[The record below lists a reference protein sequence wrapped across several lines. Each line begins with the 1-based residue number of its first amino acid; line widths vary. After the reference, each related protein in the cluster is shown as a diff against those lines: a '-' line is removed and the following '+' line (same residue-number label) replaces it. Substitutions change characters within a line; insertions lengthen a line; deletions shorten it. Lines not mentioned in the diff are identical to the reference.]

1 MFDFSDK
8 TILVTGGTGGIGSAV
23 AALFDQ
29 FKGNVIVTNSKLA
42 NFKSNESVSR
52 LLEELPDI
60 DIWVNCAGINT
71 IDELHNIK
79 EEDFDNIMQVNVK
92 APFLIAKHISK
103 HMKKQQSGKIVN
115 IASIWGEKTISK
127 RLSYTTSKAA
137 LIGMTKTLAVEL
149 AKYNIQVNTVSP
161 GFTNTKLTNSIL
173 TKAQIKKLVLSVP
186 MGRMANPDEIAR
198 IVMFLCSSQN
208 TYITGQNIIVDG
220 GFSVTW
226 RYNHQYETIQ

>member
-1 MFDFSDK
+1 MFDFSNK

-42 NFKSNESVSR
+42 DFKSNESVTR

-79 EEDFDNIMQVNVK
+79 EDDFDNIMQVNVK

-220 GFSVTW
+220 GFSVT
-226 RYNHQYETIQ
+226 

>member
-42 NFKSNESVSR
+42 NFKSNESVAR
-52 LLEELPDI
+52 LLAELPDI

-71 IDELHNIK
+71 IDELDNIK

-92 APFLIAKHISK
+92 APFLIAKHLSK
-103 HMKKQQSGKIVN
+103 HMKKQKSGKIVN
-115 IASIWGEKTISK
+115 IASIWGDKTISK
-127 RLSYTTSKAA
+127 RLSYTTSKSA

-149 AKYNIQVNTVSP
+149 AKHNIQVNTVSP

-173 TKAQIKKLVLSVP
+173 TKAQIKKLVSSVP

-220 GFSVTW
+220 GFSVT
-226 RYNHQYETIQ
+226 

>member
-42 NFKSNESVSR
+42 DFKSNESVSR

-79 EEDFDNIMQVNVK
+79 EDDFDNIMQVNVK

-173 TKAQIKKLVLSVP
+173 TKAQIKKLVSSVP
-186 MGRMANPDEIAR
+186 LGRMANPDEIAR

-220 GFSVTW
+220 GFSVT
-226 RYNHQYETIQ
+226 

>member
-42 NFKSNESVSR
+42 NFKSNESVAR

-71 IDELHNIK
+71 IDELDNIK

-92 APFLIAKHISK
+92 APFLIAKHLSK
-103 HMKKQQSGKIVN
+103 HMKKQKSGKIVN
-115 IASIWGEKTISK
+115 IASIWGDKTISK
-127 RLSYTTSKAA
+127 RLSYTTSKSA

-149 AKYNIQVNTVSP
+149 AKHNIQVNTVSP

-173 TKAQIKKLVLSVP
+173 TKAQIKKLVSSVP

-220 GFSVTW
+220 GFSVT
-226 RYNHQYETIQ
+226 

>member
-42 NFKSNESVSR
+42 NFKSNESVAR

-71 IDELHNIK
+71 IDELDNIK

-92 APFLIAKHISK
+92 APFLIAKHLSK
-103 HMKKQQSGKIVN
+103 HMKKQKSGKIVN
-115 IASIWGEKTISK
+115 IASIWGDKTISK
-127 RLSYTTSKAA
+127 RLSYTTSKSA

-149 AKYNIQVNTVSP
+149 AKHNIQVNTVSP
-161 GFTNTKLTNSIL
+161 GFTNTKLTTSIL
-173 TKAQIKKLVLSVP
+173 TKAQIKKLVSSVP

-220 GFSVTW
+220 GFSVT
-226 RYNHQYETIQ
+226 

>member
-1 MFDFSDK
+1 MFDFSNK

-29 FKGNVIVTNSKLA
+29 FKGNVIVTTSKLA
-42 NFKSNESVSR
+42 DFKSNESVTR

-79 EEDFDNIMQVNVK
+79 EDDFDNIMQVNVK

-173 TKAQIKKLVLSVP
+173 TKAQIKKLVSSVP
-186 MGRMANPDEIAR
+186 LGWMANPDEIAR

-220 GFSVTW
+220 GFSVT
-226 RYNHQYETIQ
+226 

>member
-1 MFDFSDK
+1 MFDFSNK

-71 IDELHNIK
+71 IDELDNIK

-220 GFSVTW
+220 GFSVT
-226 RYNHQYETIQ
+226 

>member
-42 NFKSNESVSR
+42 NFKSNESVTR

-79 EEDFDNIMQVNVK
+79 EDDFDNIMQVNVK

-173 TKAQIKKLVLSVP
+173 TKAQIKKLVSSVP
-186 MGRMANPDEIAR
+186 LGRMANPDEIAR

-220 GFSVTW
+220 GFSVT
-226 RYNHQYETIQ
+226 

>member
-1 MFDFSDK
+1 MFDFSNK
-8 TILVTGGTGGIGSAV
+8 NILVTGGTGGIGSAV

-42 NFKSNESVSR
+42 DFKSNESIIT

-71 IDELHNIK
+71 IDELDNIK

-92 APFLIAKHISK
+92 APFLIAKHLSK
-103 HMKKQQSGKIVN
+103 HMKKQKSGKIVN
-115 IASIWGEKTISK
+115 IASIWGDKTISK
-127 RLSYTTSKAA
+127 RLSYTTSKSA

-161 GFTNTKLTNSIL
+161 GFTNTKLTNGIL
-173 TKAQIKKLVLSVP
+173 SKKQIKELISNVP
-186 MGRMANPDEIAR
+186 MGRMADPAEIAR
-198 IVMFLCSSQN
+198 IVMFLCSNQN

-220 GFSVTW
+220 GFSIT
-226 RYNHQYETIQ
+226 

>member
-42 NFKSNESVSR
+42 DFKSNESVTR

-79 EEDFDNIMQVNVK
+79 EDDFDNIMQVNVK

-173 TKAQIKKLVLSVP
+173 TKAQIKKLVSSVP
-186 MGRMANPDEIAR
+186 LGRMANPDEIAR

-220 GFSVTW
+220 GFSVT
-226 RYNHQYETIQ
+226 

>member
-42 NFKSNESVSR
+42 NFKSNESVAR

-71 IDELHNIK
+71 IDELDNIK

-92 APFLIAKHISK
+92 APFLIAKHLSK
-103 HMKKQQSGKIVN
+103 HMKKQKSGKIVN
-115 IASIWGEKTISK
+115 IASIWGDKTISK
-127 RLSYTTSKAA
+127 RLSYTTSKSA

-149 AKYNIQVNTVSP
+149 AKHNIQVNTVSP

-173 TKAQIKKLVLSVP
+173 TKAQIKKLVSSVP
-186 MGRMANPDEIAR
+186 LGRMANPDEIAR

-220 GFSVTW
+220 GFSVT
-226 RYNHQYETIQ
+226 

>member
-1 MFDFSDK
+1 MFDFSNK
-8 TILVTGGTGGIGSAV
+8 NILVTGGTGGIGSAV

-42 NFKSNESVSR
+42 DFKSNESIIT

-71 IDELHNIK
+71 IDELDNIK

-92 APFLIAKHISK
+92 APFLIAKHLSK
-103 HMKKQQSGKIVN
+103 HMKKQKSGKIVN
-115 IASIWGEKTISK
+115 IASIWGDKTISK
-127 RLSYTTSKAA
+127 RLSYTTSKSA

-161 GFTNTKLTNSIL
+161 GFTNTKLTNGIL
-173 TKAQIKKLVLSVP
+173 SKKQIKELVSNVP
-186 MGRMANPDEIAR
+186 MGRMADPAEIAR
-198 IVMFLCSSQN
+198 IVMFLCSNQN

-220 GFSVTW
+220 GFSIT
-226 RYNHQYETIQ
+226 

>member
-1 MFDFSDK
+1 MFDFSNK

-42 NFKSNESVSR
+42 DFKSNESIIT

-71 IDELHNIK
+71 IDELDNII

-92 APFLIAKHISK
+92 APFLIAKHLSK
-103 HMKKQQSGKIVN
+103 HMKKQKSGKIVN
-115 IASIWGEKTISK
+115 IASIWGDKTISK
-127 RLSYTTSKAA
+127 RLSYTTSKSA

-161 GFTNTKLTNSIL
+161 GFTNTKLTNGIL
-173 TKAQIKKLVLSVP
+173 SKKQIKELVSNVP
-186 MGRMANPDEIAR
+186 MGRMADPAEIAR
-198 IVMFLCSSQN
+198 IVMFLCSNQN

-220 GFSVTW
+220 GFSIT
-226 RYNHQYETIQ
+226 

>member
-1 MFDFSDK
+1 MFDFSNK

-42 NFKSNESVSR
+42 NFKSNESVTR

-79 EEDFDNIMQVNVK
+79 EDDFDNIMQVNVK

-220 GFSVTW
+220 GFSVT
-226 RYNHQYETIQ
+226 

>member
-1 MFDFSDK
+1 MFDFSNK

-42 NFKSNESVSR
+42 DFKSNESIIT

-71 IDELHNIK
+71 IDELDNIK

-92 APFLIAKHISK
+92 APFLIAKHLSK
-103 HMKKQQSGKIVN
+103 HMKKQKSGKIVN
-115 IASIWGEKTISK
+115 IASIWGDKTISK
-127 RLSYTTSKAA
+127 RLSYTTSKSA

-149 AKYNIQVNTVSP
+149 AKYNIQVNTLSP
-161 GFTNTKLTNSIL
+161 GFTNTKLTRSIL
-173 TKAQIKKLVLSVP
+173 SKDQINELVSKVP
-186 MGRMANPDEIAR
+186 MGRMADPAEIAR
-198 IVMFLCSSQN
+198 IVMFLCSNQN

-220 GFSVTW
+220 GFSIT
-226 RYNHQYETIQ
+226 